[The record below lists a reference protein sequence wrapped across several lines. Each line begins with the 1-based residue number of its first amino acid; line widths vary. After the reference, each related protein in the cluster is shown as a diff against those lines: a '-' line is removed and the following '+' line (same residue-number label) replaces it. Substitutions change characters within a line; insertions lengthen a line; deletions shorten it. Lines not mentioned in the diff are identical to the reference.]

1 MAQLCICSSRL
12 AQAKGSARPLLPPLK
27 VCEHHML
34 HKMTHAN
41 RPTHTVFISDFLQDF
56 ICGNYV
62 AGPNANPCQMR
73 QFSPLST
80 STCVTHLLLQVPETK
95 PSHASPEAKGSQ
107 GWPEANGSQ
116 AHATLTHCVT
126 HIHTDLK
133 HVSSSCHMA
142 PCTHTNCC
150 MSRHR
155 CKWNI
160 SHANGNL
167 TNHMQ
172 I

>member
-1 MAQLCICSSRL
+1 MHLQQQACAGERLSATAAATTQGLRTSHVAQDDTCK
-12 AQAKGSARPLLPPLK
+12 QA
-27 VCEHHML
+27 
-34 HKMTHAN
+34 
-41 RPTHTVFISDFLQDF
+41 THTVFISDFLQDF
-56 ICGNYV
+56 ICGNCV

-142 PCTHTNCC
+142 PCTHTNWC

-155 CKWNI
+155 CKRKI